1 MAVRRNTGE
10 IVFDVFNVSF
20 MLALVIVTL
29 YPLYYIFLASISHPT
44 LLASA
49 KGFFVRPQGFSLA
62 AYNYVIETPSIRTGY
77 ANTMIYVVAGTLV
90 NLVLTSLGAY
100 GLSRSN
106 LPGKNTFMFLIVFT
120 MFFSGG
126 LIPTYLLVKNLGM
139 LDSRLAMIIP
149 PAINTWNLIIMRTG
163 FQAVPASLE
172 ESAKIDGANDLTILV
187 RIFLPVSMPVVAVM
201 ILFYSVYHWNA
212 FFNAMIYLQTRTLYP
227 LQLILREIIIMS
239 STDTMMIGTV
249 SDREPIGQTI
259 KFATIIVTTVP
270 ILFAYPFLQRYFVKG
285 VMVGAIKG

>member
-1 MAVRRNTGE
+1 MPVRKSARE
-10 IVFDVFNVSF
+10 SAFDAFNVAL
-20 MLALVIVTL
+20 MLALVAVTL
-29 YPLYYIFLASISHPT
+29 YPFYYILLASVSHPT
-44 LLASA
+44 LLAAA

-62 AYNYVIETPSIRTGY
+62 AYKYVASTQIIRIGY
-77 ANTMIYVVAGTLV
+77 VNTMIYVVAGTTV

-100 GLSRSN
+100 ALSRAN
-106 LPGKNTFMFLIVFT
+106 LPGKNLFMFVIVFT

-126 LIPTYLLVKNLGM
+126 LIPTYLLVKDLGM
-139 LDSRLAMIIP
+139 LDTRIAMVIP

-163 FQAVPASLE
+163 FQAVPSSLE
-172 ESAKIDGANDLTILV
+172 ESAKMDGANDLTILA
-187 RIFLPVSMPVVAVM
+187 RIFIPVSTPVVAVM

-212 FFNAMIYLQTRTLYP
+212 FFNAMIYLRSRALYP

-249 SDREPIGQTI
+249 ADREPIGQTI
-259 KFATIIVTTVP
+259 KFATIIVTTLP